1 MPTDQFRRDDE
12 MRLQQILDNT
22 TTAAVFAKDLDGRY
36 LFVNRAFEHYVN
48 LPRKEIL
55 GRTTEEIF
63 PREVAER
70 FRANDRR
77 AIAAG
82 TALETE
88 ETAILNGR
96 TRTLLANKF
105 PLVGSDGRPYAVC
118 GITIDIS
125 GRKRAEE
132 ALRRAALAVSG
143 AGGDK
148 VFEDLVR
155 SLATRDRKSTRLN
168 SSHLGISYAV
178 FCLKKKKTI
187 KEATQYG

>member
-1 MPTDQFRRDDE
+1 MATDQVPRADGIT
-12 MRLQQILDNT
+12 LQQILDNT

-96 TRTLLANKF
+96 TRTRLAHKL
-105 PLVGSDGRPYAVC
+105 PVVGPDG
-118 GITIDIS
+118 
-125 GRKRAEE
+125 E
-132 ALRRAALAVSG
+132 
-143 AGGDK
+143 
-148 VFEDLVR
+148 
-155 SLATRDRKSTRLN
+155 
-168 SSHLGISYAV
+168 
-178 FCLKKKKTI
+178 
-187 KEATQYG
+187 